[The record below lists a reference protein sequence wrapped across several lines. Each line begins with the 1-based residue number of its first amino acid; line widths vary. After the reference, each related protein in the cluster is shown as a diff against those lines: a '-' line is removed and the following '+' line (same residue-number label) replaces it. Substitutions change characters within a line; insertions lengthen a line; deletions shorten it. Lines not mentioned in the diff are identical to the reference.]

1 MTDIANNMGQII
13 EAHNFGSKK
22 KKRKYL
28 AHMSTYISTKVIL
41 QTNNVLRS
49 QNVIMKTINSFRAV
63 NFGSF
68 CIS

>member
-1 MTDIANNMGQII
+1 
-13 EAHNFGSKK
+13 
-22 KKRKYL
+22 
-28 AHMSTYISTKVIL
+28 MSTYISTKVIL